1 MHTTPHHAGGASG
14 YPQRQVTAQ
23 HNAMLHNRAFDAP
36 AQNAQAFA
44 WQQQIQRQQQQQM
57 QQMREHL
64 LAQQQMQQHE
74 HDAIARMHAA
84 EVTDASPSSV
94 PTETPAQPPAST
106 STTIS
111 SPGCSTA
118 QQRMMDRKNALKSQ
132 LLDERR
138 QHHHVAPA
146 DASEPEHPRSVFG
159 DDADAPPL
167 REVGPPLH
175 QGGSDSTGA
184 TGTVPALANEKEGK
198 DSTLAACSTDSFNVT
213 DISTEPIESVDTLQD
228 AIRQWLTLDG
238 QMKQLQ
244 NAVKE
249 RRKLKTM
256 LDANIIEFMK
266 HNQIPHF
273 DLNKGKLSLAVS
285 TCKKPLNKQ
294 WIANALTKFSLDD
307 KQREEMQDMI
317 FNQRPTVRRDRLKHV
332 ALRSKK

>member
-94 PTETPAQPPAST
+94 PTETPAQPPASSST
-106 STTIS
+106 SIS
-111 SPGCSTA
+111 SPGSTA
-118 QQRMMDRKNALKSQ
+118 QQRMMDRKDALKSQ

-138 QHHHVAPA
+138 QHHHAAPA
-146 DASEPEHPRSVFG
+146 DASEPEHPGSMFG
-159 DDADAPPL
+159 DVDAPPL

-184 TGTVPALANEKEGK
+184 TGMVPALANEKEGK

>member
-1 MHTTPHHAGGASG
+1 
-14 YPQRQVTAQ
+14 
-23 HNAMLHNRAFDAP
+23 
-36 AQNAQAFA
+36 
-44 WQQQIQRQQQQQM
+44 
-57 QQMREHL
+57 
-64 LAQQQMQQHE
+64 
-74 HDAIARMHAA
+74 
-84 EVTDASPSSV
+84 
-94 PTETPAQPPAST
+94 
-106 STTIS
+106 
-111 SPGCSTA
+111 
-118 QQRMMDRKNALKSQ
+118 MMDRKDALKSQ

-138 QHHHVAPA
+138 QHHAMPLHQTQSDDHVT
-146 DASEPEHPRSVFG
+146 
-159 DDADAPPL
+159 DDGAPPL
-167 REVGPPLH
+167 REVGPLLH
-175 QGGSDSTGA
+175 EDDRESAS
-184 TGTVPALANEKEGK
+184 VPVLANG
-198 DSTLAACSTDSFNVT
+198 DYPAPTATLAACSTESFNVT
-213 DISTEPIESVDTLQD
+213 DISTEPIESLDSLQD

-294 WIANALTKFSLDD
+294 WIASALTKFSLDD
-307 KQREEMQDMI
+307 TQREELQDMI